1 MPIDHN
7 NILIELNK
15 TVKALNFYPKGH
27 PVLKAQLE
35 HFNSLLKQAIKWNVD
50 QKGFYLEE
58 KPIATTQEGIAALA
72 KQFFLRR
79 IRVVAF
85 RPNITIYDIIGFV
98 SLLSMEPQDI
108 LSEDGT
114 EKVLA
119 KKGVTGVLL
128 NEMSYEE
135 LKKLTGRDERG
146 GGRNRA
152 DYYGGRARGRGGARG
167 GR

>member
-35 HFNSLLKQAIKWNVD
+35 HFNSLLKQAITEQGAIKWNVD

-72 KQFFLRR
+72 KQFFR
-79 IRVVAF
+79 IPF
-85 RPNITIYDIIGFV
+85 KH
-98 SLLSMEPQDI
+98 
-108 LSEDGT
+108 GT
-114 EKVLA
+114 PGYPL
-119 KKGVTGVLL
+119 
-128 NEMSYEE
+128 
-135 LKKLTGRDERG
+135 
-146 GGRNRA
+146 
-152 DYYGGRARGRGGARG
+152 
-167 GR
+167 